1 MSGRP
6 VVVTGRVCD
15 VTDVIA
21 EDGKG
26 KKNLQVLFLPPGPS
40 QIKPWF
46 NDVVASLQ
54 GRHALKIFDQK
65 RDVLDQFDGVEAVI
79 DFGGKLG
86 TPAMADVA
94 SGRVRLWQILGTGFD
109 HFDIPYW
116 KSRGIPVANCPGYL
130 SAPPLG
136 DCALMFLLML
146 ARRWHASQALMQGG
160 TLYNPVCL
168 ELEGLRLALIG
179 FGSSAQQFALRVRP
193 FGMKVSA
200 IDVRPIS
207 SLEMNEFGLDFAGT
221 PSDMDSLIAESDCV
235 SLHLH
240 LDRETYHILDARR
253 LALMKP
259 TAFLINVARGA
270 LVDETALLAALK
282 EGRIAGAAMDVF
294 SSEPISPDS
303 PLLQLP
309 NVVATPHIAGV
320 STGTSRRRAQFAAA
334 NIDRIAAGLEP
345 LARIDI

>member
-1 MSGRP
+1 MIT
-6 VVVTGRVCD
+6 TGRVSE

-21 EDGKG
+21 EDGKL
-26 KKNLQVLFLPPGPS
+26 KKSLQVLFLPPGPS

-54 GRHALKIFDQK
+54 GRHALKIFDQQ
-65 RDVLDQFDGVEAVI
+65 RDVPGQFDGVEAVI

-86 TPAMADVA
+86 TPEMADVA
-94 SGRVRLWQILGTGFD
+94 AGRVRLWQILGTGFD

-146 ARRWHASQALMQGG
+146 TRRWHASQALLQGG
-160 TLYNPVCL
+160 SLYNPVCL

-179 FGSSAQQFALRVRP
+179 FGSSAKAFALRVRP
-193 FGMKVSA
+193 FGMRVSA
-200 IDVRPIS
+200 IDVRPICP
-207 SLEMNEFGLDFAGT
+207 LEMNEFGLDFAGT
-221 PSDMDSLIAESDCV
+221 PSDMDSMIAESDCV

-240 LDRETYHILDARR
+240 LDRETYHIFDARR
-253 LALMKP
+253 IALMKP

-270 LVDETALLAALK
+270 LVDEVALLAALR
-282 EGRIAGAAMDVF
+282 ECRIAGAAMDVF
-294 SSEPISPDS
+294 SSEPINPESPF
-303 PLLQLP
+303 LQLP